1 MIADS
6 APVGDMRPDAKTGG
20 RRSARLYGPTHGRSV
35 VLPIL
40 IQEVSGRIHAI
51 ERVAAT
57 PE

>member
-6 APVGDMRPDAKTGG
+6 APVGDMRPDAKTGVLAAPVSMDQHTG
-20 RRSARLYGPTHGRSV
+20 APV